1 MLADHNKV
9 QDTQANSKPQ
19 TYYRCWLRFEIRWVH
34 LLLNPQISNLKSL
47 KKDVQI
53 NTCAGKQASEETV
66 RTDVTRT
73 AGREQKTSTGNWKMG
88 IKLN

>member
-1 MLADHNKV
+1 MVIKCEKWKGYQECFTLLELNRA
-9 QDTQANSKPQ
+9 
-19 TYYRCWLRFEIRWVH
+19 EIRWVP

-53 NTCAGKQASEETV
+53 NTCEGKQASKETV